1 MAYRF
6 GVSIDC
12 AAVPQFGIVSLRI
25 KREACDHAQ
34 LVLQIWMNLKGNYGL
49 IVMNQEVVC
58 RVDPIKMMSMTHWC
72 YKNRGCL
79 GHALIL
85 GGRGG

>member
-6 GVSIDC
+6 GVSIGC
-12 AAVPQFGIVSLRI
+12 VAVPQFGIVSLRI
-25 KREACDHAQ
+25 KREACDHAK
-34 LVLQIWMNLKGNYGL
+34 LILQIWMNLKGNYRL
-49 IVMNQEVVC
+49 IVMNC
-58 RVDPIKMMSMTHWC
+58 RVDPIKMMNMTHWC

-79 GHALIL
+79 GPALIL